1 MNNNFD
7 IIFSHALILIPQPT
21 QTLSTSSLAGAKLN
35 CSWAKCLTVG
45 HMPEFHCFPLVAGF
59 QQVCIIFN

>member
-1 MNNNFD
+1 MNNFD

-35 CSWAKCLTVG
+35 CSWAECPTIG
-45 HMPEFHCFPLVAGF
+45 HMPEFHFFPLVAGF
-59 QQVCIIFN
+59 QQVCIIL